1 LVEKNNCV
9 ETPKIAPKGEKFNEI
24 KTLQAQHSFVE
35 PEGQVHHFGSEINK
49 DETVK
54 MTTIRI
60 SYNTRE
66 RLDAL
71 KIDKESY
78 ESVIQRL
85 IERSAAKKCCAAR
98 WM

>member
-1 LVEKNNCV
+1 LIEKNNCV
-9 ETPKIAPKGEKFNEI
+9 ETPKIAPKGDKFNEI

-35 PEGQVHHFGSEINK
+35 TDEQAYHFGSEINK
-49 DETVK
+49 DEPVN

-66 RLDAL
+66 KLDEL